1 MIEYFL
7 ANKAL
12 LIGSAFLFGLL
23 VGSFL
28 NVVILRLPAWLE
40 WRWTSDCREMLEL
53 EPLDAAEKPPGIV
66 VQSSRCPKCGHKL
79 AAWENIPLLS
89 FLLLRGR
96 CRGCKTPISWQYPLV
111 ELLTGVAF
119 AVVVWQFGATWQS
132 LAVLVFTGMA
142 IGMSGIDM
150 RTTLLPDGMTL
161 PLLWLGLLVSLVPLF
176 VSPADAIIG
185 ATVGYLSLWSVYWG
199 FKLLTGKEGMGYGDF
214 KLLAAIGA
222 WCGVNAILPV
232 VLISSLIGAI
242 VGGAWL
248 AIRGRDRATPIPFGP
263 FLAAAGWVQLVF
275 APDLL
280 GAYMGA
286 VGLQ

>member
-111 ELLTGVAF
+111 ELLTGVAC
-119 AVVVWQFGATWQS
+119 ALVVWQFGATWQS

-185 ATVGYLSLWSVYWG
+185 AAVGYLSLWSVYWG

>member
-40 WRWTSDCREMLEL
+40 WRWKSDCREMLEL

-185 ATVGYLSLWSVYWG
+185 AAVGYLSLWSVYWG

>member
-40 WRWTSDCREMLEL
+40 WRWKSDCREMLEL

-111 ELLTGVAF
+111 ELLTGVAC
-119 AVVVWQFGATWQS
+119 ALVVWQFGATWQS
-132 LAVLVFTGMA
+132 LAVLVFTGMG

-185 ATVGYLSLWSVYWG
+185 AAVGYLSLWSVYWG